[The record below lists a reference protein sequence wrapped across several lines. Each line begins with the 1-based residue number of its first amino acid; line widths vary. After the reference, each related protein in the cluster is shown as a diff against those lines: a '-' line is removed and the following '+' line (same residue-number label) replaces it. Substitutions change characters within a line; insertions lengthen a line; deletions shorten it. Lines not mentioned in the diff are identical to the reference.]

1 MTAAVRPDR
10 LIDERRIMFSC
21 FTIDFGLVRH
31 LCEQPSALKL
41 QQQIMHRADGSVA
54 DGIEFLMQKGTQ
66 FAGIAWCGL
75 DSVHVAKVPQEG
87 FFGKKAVPWPHGRK
101 KSPERQTPG
110 FEGIE
115 LLSVNQFASRQTPSL
130 VLRA

>member
-21 FTIDFGLVRH
+21 FTIAFCLVRH

-54 DGIEFLMQKGTQ
+54 DGIKFLMQKGTQ

-87 FFGKKAVPWPHGRK
+87 FLARKLFLGPMGAKKAR
-101 KSPERQTPG
+101 
-110 FEGIE
+110 
-115 LLSVNQFASRQTPSL
+115 SVK
-130 VLRA
+130 LRASWGLSWLA

>member
-10 LIDERRIMFSC
+10 LLDERRIMFSC
-21 FTIDFGLVRH
+21 FTIAFCLVRH

-41 QQQIMHRADGSVA
+41 QQQIMHRADGSVT

-87 FFGKKAVPWPHGRK
+87 FLARKLFLGHMGAKKAR
-101 KSPERQTPG
+101 
-110 FEGIE
+110 
-115 LLSVNQFASRQTPSL
+115 SVK
-130 VLRA
+130 LRASWGSSWLV